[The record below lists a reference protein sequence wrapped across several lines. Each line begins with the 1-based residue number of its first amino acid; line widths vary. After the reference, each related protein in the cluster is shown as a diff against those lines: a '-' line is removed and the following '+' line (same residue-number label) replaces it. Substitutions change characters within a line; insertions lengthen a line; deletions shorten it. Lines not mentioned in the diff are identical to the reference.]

1 VKSLYAWNMQAL
13 VSEGNNQGP
22 ALSTRVLLLPPP
34 AQTTQTRTRIMY
46 RTLEER

>member
-13 VSEGNNQGP
+13 ISEGNNQGP
-22 ALSTRVLLLPPP
+22 ALSTMVLLLPPP
-34 AQTTQTRTRIMY
+34 AQIIQTFTCIMY